1 MTLAKENALRHVAII
16 MDGNG
21 RWAKSK
27 LKPRIFGHRSSISS
41 VDSTIE
47 YCVEN
52 DIEILTLFAFG
63 RDNWSRPEKEVSD
76 LMDLFYKTLK
86 DKTPKLHKNNIVL
99 KVVGDRTRLSEKLEG
114 MIESCESLTQDNTG
128 LELRLA
134 VDYAGRWDVLQAVKS
149 MAKKV
154 QSQQLGVDDID
165 EDGFAKELVAGDI
178 PVDLLIR
185 TSGEVRLSDFMLWQ
199 MAYAEM
205 YFTDV
210 MWPDFSKKELHKA
223 VECFYSR
230 QRRFG
235 KSGEQIK

>member
-1 MTLAKENALRHVAII
+1 MISTKKNTLRHIAII

-27 LKPRIFGHRSSISS
+27 LKPRIFGHRNSISS

-47 YCVEN
+47 YCVQN
-52 DIEILTLFAFG
+52 GIEVLTLFAFG
-63 RDNWSRPEKEVSD
+63 RDNWSRPEKEVAD
-76 LMDLFYKTLK
+76 LMGLFYKTLK
-86 DKTPKLHKNNIVL
+86 DKAPKLHKNNIVL
-99 KVVGDRTRLSEKLEG
+99 KVIGDRSRLSNKLLE
-114 MIESCESLTQDNTG
+114 MIKYSEALTQANSG

-134 VDYAGRWDVLQAVKS
+134 VDYAGRWDLIEAVKAVAQDVS
-149 MAKKV
+149 SNK
-154 QSQQLGVDDID
+154 LLIENID
-165 EDGFAKELVAGDI
+165 ENIFGQYLVAGNA

-199 MAYAEM
+199 AAYAEM

-223 VECFYSR
+223 VEYFYSR

-235 KSGEQIK
+235 KSGEQIN